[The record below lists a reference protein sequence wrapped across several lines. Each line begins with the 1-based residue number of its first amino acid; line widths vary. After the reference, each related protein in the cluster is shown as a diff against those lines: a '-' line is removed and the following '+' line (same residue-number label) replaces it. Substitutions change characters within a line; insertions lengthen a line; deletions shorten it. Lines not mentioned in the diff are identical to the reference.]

1 MLYFVQLIFCL
12 FRFFKPI
19 DLDNNTAGSA
29 VVEEALDATDAGQ
42 EWERSADDSSG
53 YFTLKNPNSGKFLS
67 AANADTLTIQG
78 IKKGKVSVCLDFF
91 NF

>member
-1 MLYFVQLIFCL
+1 MIFCL

-42 EWERSADDSSG
+42 KWERSADDSSG

-78 IKKGKVSVCLDFF
+78 IKKREGFCMFRFF
-91 NF
+91 